1 MRHRRGVPGCILI
14 NNDRH
19 WWRVKLPGEAEKKA
33 RPLVPASVR

>member
-1 MRHRRGVPGCILI
+1 MPGCILI
-14 NNDRH
+14 NNERH